1 MPKVS
6 VLVPVHNAAAYVEAS
21 LRSVLEQTWDD
32 FELIVIDDG
41 SSDGSADVIRRVIG
55 DDPRCH
61 FRERPNVGMART
73 LNEMLEMATG
83 ELIARL
89 DADDQAL
96 ADRLEKQVRFLDEH
110 HECVL
115 VGGGV
120 INIDSDGDPLCID
133 LYPQNHEEIESRMLS
148 GGGGIIHPTVMM
160 RRQPLVGVGG
170 YATDC
175 PVVEDQDLWLRL
187 ALKGRLANLSEPLIR
202 YRVHAGNMSFTG
214 AEAAGR
220 RLAEVL
226 RRAHRDRGLPPPA
239 IGPWVGVKIVDQWD
253 RRRQWAWSAIASG
266 NQATARKH
274 ARRLIGE
281 RIWARSAWSLLAYA
295 YLPGAAEAAR
305 RFWRRGGRKDAG
317 QG

>member
-6 VLVPVHNAAAYVEAS
+6 VIVPVHNAAEYVEAS
-21 LRSVLEQTWDD
+21 LRSVLEQTWVD

-55 DDPRCH
+55 GDPRCH
-61 FRERPNVGMART
+61 FRGRANVGMART

-96 ADRLEKQVRFLDEH
+96 PDRLEKQVRFMDEH
-110 HECVL
+110 PECVL

-120 INIDSDGDPLCID
+120 INVDSDGDPLCTE
-133 LYPQNHEEIESRMLS
+133 LYPSSHEEIEARMLS

-160 RRQPLVGVGG
+160 RRDPLVSLGG
-170 YATDC
+170 YASDC
-175 PVVEDQDLWLRL
+175 PVVEDQELWLRL
-187 ALKGRLANLSEPLIR
+187 ALKGRLANLREPLIR
-202 YRVHAGNMSFTG
+202 YRVHGGNMSFTG

-226 RRAHRDRGLPPPA
+226 RRAHRDRDLEAPPV
-239 IGPWVGVKIVDQWD
+239 GSWVGVKIVDEWD

-274 ARRLIGE
+274 AWRLLGQ
-281 RIWARSAWSLLAYA
+281 RFWAKAAWILLAYA
-295 YLPGAAEAAR
+295 YFPGLAEGAR
-305 RFWRRGGRKDAG
+305 RLCRRGASDPR
-317 QG
+317 

>member
-6 VLVPVHNAAAYVEAS
+6 VIVPVYNAAEYVQAS

-41 SSDGSADVIRRVIG
+41 SSDGSADLIRRMIG
-55 DDPRCH
+55 NDPRCH
-61 FRERPNVGMART
+61 FRVRPNVGMART

-83 ELIARL
+83 DLIARL

-96 ADRLEKQVRFLDEH
+96 PDRFAKQVKFLDDH
-110 HECVL
+110 PECVL

-120 INIDSDGDPLCID
+120 INIDSDGDTLCTE
-133 LYPQNHEEIESRMLS
+133 LYPSSHEEIEARMLS

-160 RRQPLVGVGG
+160 RRAPLVGVGG

-187 ALKGRLANLSEPLIR
+187 AMKGRLANLPEPLIR

-226 RRAHRDRGLPPPA
+226 RRAHHDRGLSPPA

-253 RRRQWAWSAIASG
+253 RRREWAWSAIASG
-266 NQATARKH
+266 NRATARKH
-274 ARRLIGE
+274 ARRLLAE
-281 RIWARSAWSLLAYA
+281 RFWAKPAWSLLAYA
-295 YLPGAAEAAR
+295 YCPGVADAVR
-305 RFWRRGGRKDAG
+305 RLYRRAGDRSADA
-317 QG
+317 